1 MLNQTEGGR
10 RAAPHASTCLTLF
23 LLLSVP
29 LFSAAAWA
37 TEAAEATKPFRVCA
51 DPNNLPF
58 SNQQQEGFE
67 NRIAEVL
74 ARGLGQTVAYTWW
87 PQRRGF
93 LRSTLNAG
101 RCDVVMGLPADID
114 MVLTTQPYYRS
125 IYAFVY
131 PADAPYDLSSFDDP
145 ILKELK
151 VGVHLIGDDYTN
163 SPPAH
168 ALSKRG
174 IVDNVVG
181 YSVFGNYADPN
192 PPGKIIEAVAN
203 GEIDAAIVWGP
214 IGGYFA
220 QQQATSLRV
229 VPVASQEESPSLLL
243 AYDIALGVRKSDEAL
258 KNTLNGLLT
267 QHAEEIRQ
275 ILVDYSVPGITLQ
288 PTEPHD
294 SQQGTEVPDPQFPQA
309 SNGQPTE
316 SRGEAGQ
323 EVTNGLV
330 KLNPYTGNP
339 EAISEGEELYKLL
352 NCYSC
357 HGLRGGGG
365 MGPDLTDEEWK
376 EGTGD
381 DIRVMDQVMTGRN
394 KMPGYDG
401 VITEEEAWKVIAYV
415 RTLYKGD
422 PSTIEW

>member
-10 RAAPHASTCLTLF
+10 RAAPHASTCLTLL
-23 LLLSVP
+23 LLLSAS
-29 LFSAAAWA
+29 LFSAVAWS
-37 TEAAEATKPFRVCA
+37 TETAEATKPFRVCA

-67 NRIAEVL
+67 NKIAEVL
-74 ARGLGQTVAYTWW
+74 ARGSGQAVAYTWW

-101 RCDVVMGLPADID
+101 KCDVVMGLPADID

-131 PADAPYDLSSFDDP
+131 PADAPYNLSSFDDP

-151 VGVHLIGDDYTN
+151 IGVHLIGDDYTN

-168 ALSKRG
+168 ALSNRR

-192 PPGKIIEAVAN
+192 PPGKIVEAVAN
-203 GEIDAAIVWGP
+203 REIDAAIVWGP

-220 QQQATSLRV
+220 QQQAVSLRV
-229 VPVASQEESPSLLL
+229 VPVASEDESPSLLL

-258 KNTLNGLLT
+258 KNTLNSLLT
-267 QHAEEIRQ
+267 QHAEEIQQ
-275 ILVDYSVPGITLQ
+275 ILVDYGVPGITLQ

-294 SQQGTEVPDPQFPQA
+294 PQQDAEVPDTQSPQA

-316 SRGEAGQ
+316 FRGEAGQ

-339 EAISEGEELYKLL
+339 EAINEGEELYKLL

-381 DIRVMDQVMTGRN
+381 DTRVMDQVMTGRN

>member
-10 RAAPHASTCLTLF
+10 RAAPHASTCLTLL
-23 LLLSVP
+23 LLLSASLV
-29 LFSAAAWA
+29 SAAAWA
-37 TEAAEATKPFRVCA
+37 TETAEATKPFRVCA

-101 RCDVVMGLPADID
+101 KCDVVMGLPADID

-203 GEIDAAIVWGP
+203 REIDAAIVWGP

-229 VPVASQEESPSLLL
+229 VPVASQDESPSLLL

-275 ILVDYSVPGITLQ
+275 ILVDYGVPGITLQ

>member
-203 GEIDAAIVWGP
+203 REIDAAIVWGP

-275 ILVDYSVPGITLQ
+275 ILVDYGVPGMTLQ

>member
-1 MLNQTEGGR
+1 MFNQTEGGR
-10 RAAPHASTCLTLF
+10 RAAPHVSACLTLL
-23 LLLSVP
+23 LLLSAS
-29 LFSAAAWA
+29 LFSAAVWA
-37 TEAAEATKPFRVCA
+37 TETAEATKPFRVCA

-58 SNQQQEGFE
+58 SNRQQEGFE
-67 NRIAEVL
+67 NKIAEVL
-74 ARGLGQTVAYTWW
+74 ARGLGQTVSYTWW

-131 PADAPYDLSSFDDP
+131 PADAPYALSSFDDP

-168 ALSKRG
+168 ALSTRG

-203 GEIDAAIVWGP
+203 NEIDAAIVWGP

-229 VPVASQEESPSLLL
+229 VPVASRDESPSLLL

-275 ILVDYSVPGITLQ
+275 ILIDYGVPGIPPQ
-288 PTEPHD
+288 PAEPHD
-294 SQQGTEVPDPQFPQA
+294 PQQDAESSDTQPPQA
-309 SNGQPTE
+309 PNGQPAE
-316 SRGEAGQ
+316 PHDEAGQ
-323 EVTNGLV
+323 AVTNGLV
-330 KLNPYTGNP
+330 KRNPYTGNP
-339 EAISEGEELYKLL
+339 AAISEGEELYKLL

-381 DIRVMDQVMTGRN
+381 DTRVMDQVMTGRN

>member
-203 GEIDAAIVWGP
+203 REIDAAIVWGP

-275 ILVDYSVPGITLQ
+275 ILVDYGVPGITLQ

>member
-1 MLNQTEGGR
+1 MRNHTEGAR
-10 RAAPHASTCLTLF
+10 RAAPCASACLALL

-29 LFSAAAWA
+29 LCLAVAWA
-37 TEAAEATKPFRVCA
+37 TETGEATESFRVCA

-67 NRIAEVL
+67 NKIAEVL
-74 ARGLGQTVAYTWW
+74 ARGLGQAVAYTWW

-101 RCDVVMGLPADID
+101 KCDVVMGLPADID

-125 IYAFVY
+125 VYAFVY
-131 PADAPYDLSSFDDP
+131 PEDAPYDLSTFDDP

-151 VGVHLIGDDYTN
+151 IGVHLIGDDYTN

-168 ALSKRG
+168 ALSRRE

-181 YSVFGNYADPN
+181 YSVFGNYADPS
-192 PPGKIIEAVAN
+192 PPGKIVEAVAN
-203 GEIDAAIVWGP
+203 REIDAAIVWGP

-220 QQQATSLRV
+220 QQQAVSLRV
-229 VPVASQEESPSLLL
+229 VPIASEAESPSLLL
-243 AYDIALGVRKSDEAL
+243 AYDIALGVRKSDETL

-267 QHAEEIRQ
+267 QHEEEVRK
-275 ILVDYSVPGITLQ
+275 ILVDYGVPGIAPQ
-288 PTEPHD
+288 PTGPHD
-294 SQQGTEVPDPQFPQA
+294 PQQDAEVSDTQAPQA
-309 SNGQPTE
+309 SDGQPTE
-316 SRGEAGQ
+316 AHGEAGQ
-323 EVTNGLV
+323 EATSGLV
-330 KLNPYTGNP
+330 KLNPYTGKP
-339 EAISEGEELYKLL
+339 EAINEGEELYKLL

-381 DIRVMDQVMTGRN
+381 DTRVMDQVMTGRN

-422 PSTIEW
+422 PSTVEW

>member
-23 LLLSVP
+23 LLLSAP
-29 LFSAAAWA
+29 LFSAVAWA
-37 TEAAEATKPFRVCA
+37 TETAEATKPFRVCA

-203 GEIDAAIVWGP
+203 REIDAAIVWGP

-275 ILVDYSVPGITLQ
+275 ILVDYGVPGITLQ

>member
-1 MLNQTEGGR
+1 MRNYTEGAR
-10 RAAPHASTCLTLF
+10 RAAPCASACLAL
-23 LLLSVP
+23 LLLST
-29 LFSAAAWA
+29 LLLRDAAWA
-37 TEAAEATKPFRVCA
+37 AESGEVAESFRVCA

-58 SNQQQEGFE
+58 SNQQQQGFE
-67 NRIAEVL
+67 NKIAEVL
-74 ARGLGQTVAYTWW
+74 ARGLGQAVAYTWW

-125 IYAFVY
+125 VYAFVY
-131 PADAPYDLSSFDDP
+131 AEDAAYDLSSFDDP
-145 ILKELK
+145 VLKELK
-151 VGVHLIGDDYTN
+151 IGVHLIGDDYTN

-181 YSVFGNYADPN
+181 YSVFGNYADPS
-192 PPGKIIEAVAN
+192 PPGKMIEAVATK
-203 GEIDAAIVWGP
+203 EIDAAIVWGP

-220 QQQATSLRV
+220 QQQAVPLRV
-229 VPVASQEESPSLLL
+229 VPVSSEAESASLLF
-243 AYDIALGVRKSDEAL
+243 AYDIALGVRKNDEERR
-258 KNTLNGLLT
+258 NTLNGLLT
-267 QHAEEIRQ
+267 QHAEEIRN
-275 ILVDYSVPGITLQ
+275 ILVDYGVPGIAPQ
-288 PTEPHD
+288 PTSSHD
-294 SQQGTEVPDPQFPQA
+294 PQQDTEVSAAPSPQA

-316 SRGEAGQ
+316 ARGEAGP
-323 EVTNGLV
+323 EATRGLV

-339 EAISEGEELYKLL
+339 EAITEGEELYKLL

-381 DIRVMDQVMTGRN
+381 DTRVMDQVMTGRN

-415 RTLYKGD
+415 RTLYKGS
-422 PSTIEW
+422 PSTVEW